1 MRPDFNTR
9 ELVQF
14 FSWLE
19 EVGSRVGNKAGFH
32 NNSVTSLDDPGSDI
46 TARLRPKPHM
56 ML

>member
-46 TARLRPKPHM
+46 TARLGPKPHM